1 MRSYECKICT
11 FSTTLK
17 SNYNRHIL
25 TSKHQKKNNEY
36 KTIPTI
42 ILKKNENLTTN
53 DHKMTSNDHNLTT
66 NDHNCGQKLSK
77 SKSNFQCDYCGK
89 MISTKGHLTRHI
101 KKYCSKKKETSDNT
115 LIKDILFEQK
125 KMYEEE
131 RKELYKQINTLLD
144 KVGNTTNIQSNIKNT
159 YHLNN
164 YGNENM
170 NHITDKMKDDLLK
183 IPFGMI
189 PKLIEAVHFNDKH
202 PENKNISLCNV
213 RDNKIK
219 IFSDNKWIYKD
230 KEQTISDLVD
240 GKYYIMDSHFD
251 EKSGNIQSDNK
262 QNYIKFK
269 TYYDQDDKEL
279 VTKLKKECELVLLN
293 NR

>member
-1 MRSYECKICT
+1 M
-11 FSTTLK
+11 
-17 SNYNRHIL
+17 
-25 TSKHQKKNNEY
+25 
-36 KTIPTI
+36 
-42 ILKKNENLTTN
+42 
-53 DHKMTSNDHNLTT
+53 
-66 NDHNCGQKLSK
+66 
-77 SKSNFQCDYCGK
+77 
-89 MISTKGHLTRHI
+89 
-101 KKYCSKKKETSDNT
+101 KETTDNS
-115 LIKDILFEQK
+115 LLKDMLYEQ

-159 YHLNN
+159 YHLNS

-183 IPFGMI
+183 IPYGMI
-189 PKLIEAVHFNDKH
+189 PKLIEAVHFNDEH

-251 EKSGNIQSDNK
+251 ENSDNLQIDSK

-269 TYYDQDDKEL
+269 SYYDKDDKEL
-279 VTKLKKECELVLLN
+279 RQIKK
-293 NR
+293 RMRY